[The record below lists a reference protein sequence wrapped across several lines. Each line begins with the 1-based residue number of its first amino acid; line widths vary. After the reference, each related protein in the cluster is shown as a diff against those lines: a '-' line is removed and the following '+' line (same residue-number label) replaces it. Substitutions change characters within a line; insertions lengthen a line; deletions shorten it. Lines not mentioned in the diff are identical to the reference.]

1 MNSQGISHCLGS
13 GHPTVV
19 DSSHYCQPVANK
31 KHQITSFMASS
42 LAAQCAVTEHTT
54 DKITDTRPPVSTAAQ
69 WRQLVRPPVFTAAQR
84 RQLGL
89 ASDTKK
95 PKRET
100 YKHNKSD
107 SDTERDNNP

>member
-69 WRQLVRPPVFTAAQR
+69 R